1 MQWFSGKIKDGGD
14 KDHWIIKDVD
24 GGEHDGIGGKGVH
37 QKHLRFVETK
47 VEAAGGV
54 LFIDEA
60 HELQPLGTGGREG
73 KAILNAIMQ
82 AAEEH
87 RDKVENAF
95 ISFLCAA
102 KNMNVQSLILVF
114 VFTGQHH
121 SRRLQRKN

>member
-1 MQWFSGKIKDGGD
+1 MFKLQRARMSILQRVQWFSGKLKEACAPQ
-14 KDHWIIKDVD
+14 HWIIKDD
-24 GGEHDGIGGKGVH
+24 ENTEHGHENGGTGIH
-37 QKHLRFVETK
+37 EKHLRFIETK

-87 RDKVENAF
+87 RDKVGHEHP
-95 ISFLCAA
+95 C
-102 KNMNVQSLILVF
+102 
-114 VFTGQHH
+114 
-121 SRRLQRKN
+121 

>member
-14 KDHWIIKDVD
+14 NHWIIKDVD
-24 GGEHDGIGGKGVH
+24 GGEHEGIGGKGVH

-87 RDKVENAF
+87 RDKVGTAF
-95 ISFLCAA
+95 ISFL
-102 KNMNVQSLILVF
+102 
-114 VFTGQHH
+114 
-121 SRRLQRKN
+121 

>member
-1 MQWFSGKIKDGGD
+1 MHYLIPLLQWFAGKIKDAGD
-14 KDHWIIKDVD
+14 AQRWIIRDID
-24 GGEHDGIGGKGVH
+24 GGEHDGGGKGVH

-87 RDKVENAF
+87 RDKVGN
-95 ISFLCAA
+95 
-102 KNMNVQSLILVF
+102 VF
-114 VFTGQHH
+114 VF
-121 SRRLQRKN
+121 

>member
-1 MQWFSGKIKDGGD
+1 MQWFAGKLKDPAPTA
-14 KDHWIIKDVD
+14 HYWIIKDAENT
-24 GGEHDGIGGKGVH
+24 EHDGGGMGIH
-37 QKHLRFVETK
+37 EKHLRFIETK

-87 RDKVENAF
+87 RDKVGHEHQ
-95 ISFLCAA
+95 C
-102 KNMNVQSLILVF
+102 
-114 VFTGQHH
+114 
-121 SRRLQRKN
+121 

>member
-1 MQWFSGKIKDGGD
+1 LQWYAGKIKDAGD
-14 KDHWIIKDVD
+14 KEKWIIKDVD
-24 GGEHDGIGGKGVH
+24 GGEHEGLDGKGVD

-87 RDKVENAF
+87 RDKVRHSCMDTKYSTVTQF
-95 ISFLCAA
+95 I
-102 KNMNVQSLILVF
+102 
-114 VFTGQHH
+114 GQHH
-121 SRRLQRKN
+121 SRWLQRQS

>member
-1 MQWFSGKIKDGGD
+1 MSILQRVQWFAGKLKDPGSAPQ
-14 KDHWIIKDVD
+14 HWIIKDAENT
-24 GGEHDGIGGKGVH
+24 EHDAGGMGIH
-37 QKHLRFVETK
+37 EKHLRFIETK

-87 RDKVENAF
+87 RDKVGHEHPF
-95 ISFLCAA
+95 
-102 KNMNVQSLILVF
+102 
-114 VFTGQHH
+114 
-121 SRRLQRKN
+121 

>member
-1 MQWFSGKIKDGGD
+1 M
-14 KDHWIIKDVD
+14 
-24 GGEHDGIGGKGVH
+24 
-37 QKHLRFVETK
+37 
-47 VEAAGGV
+47 EAAGGV

-87 RDKVENAF
+87 RDKVGNAF

-102 KNMNVQSLILVF
+102 KNMNVQS
-114 VFTGQHH
+114 
-121 SRRLQRKN
+121 